1 MGCRGVLGGGK
12 GPRMCPRVAA
22 CARARSSLCG
32 EAARRCLRVPG
43 ACARGCLAP
52 CLCRCL
58 GVSGEGACAR
68 GARAPAPG
76 GAVSGAGPAGCRAGG
91 CFSLGGRGAR
101 DGKGSVW
108 VSGRLQ
114 SPRASFS
121 PRYRTKCGKLLGLIY
136 PDSGFEGQL
145 SLSLFLRCLLGSAMG
160 FQLSSF
166 HVRVLGQEPV
176 PDEGG
181 QHCVCSSHD
190 QKVAPTGIAPGH
202 LGHPCEDS
210 LQPAHIAVP
219 GLPVSVS
226 TQAHPCLPRT
236 SLYLPAPLLLVPPP
250 SHGSCVGVPP
260 S

>member
-1 MGCRGVLGGGK
+1 MSAGPGRGGRCTWARCAGRGGEDGSRGLSGPRRGRGCWSRGSGHLSARGIGGGLHLIPTGEGNRRGGPHGASGVRMGCRWVLGGGK

-145 SLSLFLRCLLGSAMG
+145 SLSLSQVFIG
-160 FQLSSF
+160 
-166 HVRVLGQEPV
+166 
-176 PDEGG
+176 
-181 QHCVCSSHD
+181 
-190 QKVAPTGIAPGH
+190 
-202 LGHPCEDS
+202 
-210 LQPAHIAVP
+210 
-219 GLPVSVS
+219 
-226 TQAHPCLPRT
+226 
-236 SLYLPAPLLLVPPP
+236 
-250 SHGSCVGVPP
+250 
-260 S
+260 